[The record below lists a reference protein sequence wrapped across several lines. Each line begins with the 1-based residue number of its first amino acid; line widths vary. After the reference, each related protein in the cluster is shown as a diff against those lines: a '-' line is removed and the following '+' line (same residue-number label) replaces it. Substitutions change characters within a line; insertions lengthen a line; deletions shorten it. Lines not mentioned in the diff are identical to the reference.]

1 MTARLRTMSS
11 KGRGARAVLLVLA
24 ILAGA
29 LSGGL
34 TYLRKAD
41 AASTINV
48 GPAVAIANDG
58 TCSLL
63 EAFDR
68 IDELMGGGPA
78 ANTDCPQA
86 TSWPVTLNLTA
97 SYTYT
102 LTANPN
108 TNWAPANQ
116 ETNTAFP
123 RLQAG
128 HHVIVQGNGAT
139 IERAAS
145 APNFRFFD
153 VLGGGALDLD
163 QLTLQ
168 RGRLTS
174 FASNGAAIRSSG
186 TVNIT
191 NSTLQNNANVLA
203 SGGAI
208 WSTGSLTIN
217 NSTFRNNTALLGG
230 GAITNQGTLTI
241 SNSTLENNSTGPTS
255 GGGHPYQ

>member
-11 KGRGARAVLLVLA
+11 KGRGAWAVLLVLA

-34 TYLRKAD
+34 KYLRKAD

-108 TNWAPANQ
+108 TNWAPGHQ
-116 ETNTAFP
+116 DPDTAFP

-139 IERAAS
+139 IERDAS
-145 APNFRFFD
+145 APDFRFFD

-168 RGRLTS
+168 RGRLSTWGS
-174 FASNGAAIRSSG
+174 GGAAIRSSG

-191 NSTLQNNANVLA
+191 NSTLQDNTIPSGG

-208 WSTGSLTIN
+208 WNWGSLT
-217 NSTFRNNTALLGG
+217 
-230 GAITNQGTLTI
+230 
-241 SNSTLENNSTGPTS
+241 
-255 GGGHPYQ
+255 